1 MAAGGA
7 RRARSKSVSWQRKRQ
22 VSPPP
27 PPPGVPPPW
36 ARKGDKRHVSQEED
50 PEVIDLEDEEGDVIF
65 AHLSEEELEIP
76 QYDIPDEVM

>member
-1 MAAGGA
+1 M
-7 RRARSKSVSWQRKRQ
+7 
-22 VSPPP
+22 SPPP

-36 ARKGDKRHVSQEED
+36 ARKGDNKRHVSQEED
-50 PEVIDLEDEEGDVIF
+50 AEVIDLEDEEGDVIF